1 MDLHLIEVI
10 AHSLLSGGLDN
21 LNDNFESLNKSQL
34 ILLTRLDLIEAHL
47 NQLSQQVDA
56 TAVPEARV
64 QQMLMRIKA
73 IRKRIKLASKTLAKV
88 EKRLDKLDS

>member
-56 TAVPEARV
+56 TAVPDARV
-64 QQMLMRIKA
+64 QQMLTRIKA

>member
-64 QQMLMRIKA
+64 QQMLTRIKA

>member
-21 LNDNFESLNKSQL
+21 LNDNFESLSKSQL

-47 NQLSQQVDA
+47 TQLSHQVDA
-56 TAVPEARV
+56 TAIPDARV
-64 QQMLMRIKA
+64 NLLLTRIKA

-88 EKRLDKLDS
+88 EKRLDKLDP

>member
-34 ILLTRLDLIEAHL
+34 ILLTRLDSIEAHL